1 MPNAKKGSTF
11 AFGAGRISALP
22 AYMIEHLLRLLIEGV
37 LLLTLFFGTYFS
49 KIHWNSPFEYSVAMW
64 NGMIGVTKCDG

>member
-1 MPNAKKGSTF
+1 
-11 AFGAGRISALP
+11 
-22 AYMIEHLLRLLIEGV
+22 MIEHLLRLLIEGV